1 MSELVLR
8 DRFCHPKCG
17 RIISSTAN
25 RTIIL
30 EKGQMT
36 QTQLTYE
43 QLKAAVSGDAA
54 AFRCRTQLQPAGG
67 AGDKVFPPTYAGS
80 VYAMEMRRVPGFE
93 DLVRCVLLDSVQS
106 QANRCEEALQDAFDQ
121 GRIRI
126 PIVEVDFSEIPI
138 VDPGSDANGLFE
150 PIGRVT
156 SLEAPH
162 RVADAI
168 LRDSEI
174 DGVLFRKTDEG
185 RKLSQATLKN
195 ATPLFELCPTAL
207 VYGIWDS
214 TGPKGGLGFKFQR
227 AVVSEIIGV
236 DAALGVKTKSRLDP
250 LRIQLKAGPVY
261 EGRDGDWTTD
271 PENARTQKN
280 KPKLKGKDGKPSEV
294 IHGNVTPSLSDLGKD
309 PLGNENDRIYLAGGV
324 TIAYAEQT
332 SVLSLPALRRLRFP
346 LEGGPRSDRE
356 VNLAAQTALTALG
369 LCGSVLAAERGLD
382 LRSRCLLW
390 PTELQKWELLGR
402 PGDDPQK
409 VELDADG
416 AVALLQAAIDEAR
429 AKNLPWRNTPL
440 KLKPAQKLVKLVRK
454 SQELEVAS
462 GAAVGAE

>member
-1 MSELVLR
+1 
-8 DRFCHPKCG
+8 
-17 RIISSTAN
+17 
-25 RTIIL
+25 
-30 EKGQMT
+30 MT

-67 AGDKVFPPTYAGS
+67 PGDKVFPPTYAGS

-93 DLVRCVLLDSVQS
+93 DQVRCVLLDSVQS
-106 QANRCEEALQDAFDQ
+106 QANRCEEALQDAVDQ
-121 GRIRI
+121 GRIQI
-126 PIVEVDFSEIPI
+126 PIVEVNFSEIPI
-138 VDPGSDANGLFE
+138 VDPGSDDNGLFE

-162 RVADAI
+162 RIADAI

-236 DAALGVKTKSRLDP
+236 NAALGVKTSSRMDP
-250 LRIQLKAGPVY
+250 LGIQLKAGPVY
-261 EGRDGDWTTD
+261 EGKDGDWTTD
-271 PENARTQKN
+271 PENART
-280 KPKLKGKDGKPSEV
+280 KLKGKDGRPSEV
-294 IHGNVTPSLSDLGKD
+294 NHGNIAPSLSDLGKD
-309 PLGNENDRIYLAGGV
+309 PLGNEYDRIYLAGGV
-324 TIAYAEQT
+324 TIAYGEQT
-332 SVLSLPALRRLRFP
+332 TVLSLPALRRLRFP
-346 LEGGPRSDRE
+346 LEGGARSDSE
-356 VNLAAQTALTALG
+356 VNLAAQTALVALG

-390 PTELQKWELLGR
+390 PTEVAKWELLGR

-409 VELDADG
+409 VELDAEG
-416 AVALLQAAIDEAR
+416 AIALLHDAVEEAKAR
-429 AKNLPWRNTPL
+429 NLPWREAPL
-440 KLKPAQKLVKLVRK
+440 SLKPAEKLVKLVRK
-454 SQELEVAS
+454 SQELKVAS
-462 GAAVGAE
+462 GAGEGAE